1 MEINVSIRFVDAI
14 YDLIGYLTQDGIDSV
29 DLEGEGPANKAI
41 IYSSTLSL
49 INNMTSIRGM
59 SDSLFANLDPDLE
72 NQLLLEEPFIAR
84 ISSYYRNLPK
94 QITQKDLKHT
104 AQSISKE
111 AILFSSFD
119 PSKED
124 IYKFLISVL
133 EFYLLDKEI
142 DFNHVIKDPDI
153 IKEINDASWL
163 FERSHNNIK
172 KLFLSKV
179 TNNEFFLDVD
189 FLYLLAVNSPQYINE
204 ALTSLNLRFL
214 EKGSNIHSENFK
226 NDLKKFKSIQ
236 ASKNAKIKA
245 DKEALKKAPL
255 YQKLEKLWDEGEWSS
270 KGRGKYSKFATDV
283 LYHDEIDGL
292 EFDAI
297 RNHISKYDKAKV

>member
-49 INNMTSIRGM
+49 INNMTSIREM
-59 SDSLFANLDPDLE
+59 SDSLFASLDPDLKS
-72 NQLLLEEPFIAR
+72 QLLLEEPFIAR
-84 ISSYYRNLPK
+84 ISSYYRNLPE
-94 QITQKDLKHT
+94 QITQKDLQHT

-124 IYKFLISVL
+124 IYRFLISVL

-142 DFNHVIKDPDI
+142 DFNHLIKDPII
-153 IKEINDASWL
+153 IKEIKGASWL

-172 KLFLSKV
+172 NLFLSKV
-179 TNNEFFLDVD
+179 INNEFFLDVD

-214 EKGSNIHSENFK
+214 ERGSNTHSENFE
-226 NDLKKFKSIQ
+226 NDLKKIKSIQ

-245 DKEALKKAPL
+245 EKEALKKAPL
-255 YQKLEKLWDEGEWSS
+255 YQKLEKLWDEGKWSS

-283 LYHDEIDGL
+283 LYNDEIEGL

-297 RNHISKYDKAKV
+297 RSYISKYDKAKV